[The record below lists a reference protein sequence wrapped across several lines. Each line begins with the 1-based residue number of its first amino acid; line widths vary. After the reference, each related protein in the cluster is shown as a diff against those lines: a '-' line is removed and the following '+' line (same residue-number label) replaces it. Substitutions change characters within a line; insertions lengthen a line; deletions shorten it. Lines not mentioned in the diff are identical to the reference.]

1 MAITRAAGPLR
12 SALLVCRL
20 VAACLPGLLAA
31 VPASAHHGVSLA
43 SQYEQARGVADKAG
57 HHRLVLAGAAMDAS
71 STAFVGDVKLFEQ
84 AFRAQVPRSASVL
97 HLANGLRRQAG
108 PDATARSMRQMFTL
122 AGTLVAG
129 EAAPGSLV
137 VVLLTSHGHV
147 GYLSAARHA
156 SDNSSVHVSELRE
169 WLAPLG
175 ETTPTLLIVSAC
187 YSGSLIPLLEQPNRI
202 IVTAASERTSSFGCE
217 ADSRNTFFV
226 EALFDDGLDASQN
239 IEQWFARGAARV
251 AEREKALQLTPPSN
265 PQLWVGDKVKALA
278 RKPWRDLLAPFNAPP
293 GR

>member
-1 MAITRAAGPLR
+1 MSITPAAGIVRGAVLR
-12 SALLVCRL
+12 CLLL
-20 VAACLPGLLAA
+20 AACVPGLLAA
-31 VPASAHHGVSLA
+31 TPASAHHGVSLA
-43 SQYEQARGVADKAG
+43 SQYEQARAVAEKSG
-57 HHRLVLAGAAMDAS
+57 RHRLVLASAAMDAS
-71 STAFVGDVKLFEQ
+71 STAFVGDVKLAEQ
-84 AFRAQVPRSASVL
+84 AFRAQVPRSTSVL

-108 PDATARSMRQMFTL
+108 PDATASSMRQMFKL

-156 SDNSSVHVSELRE
+156 NDNSSVHVSELRE

-175 ETTPTLLIVSAC
+175 DATPTLLIVSAC

-217 ADSRNTFFV
+217 AESRNTFFI
-226 EALFDDGLDASQN
+226 EALFDEGLDASQN

-251 AEREKALQLTPPSN
+251 AEREKARQLTPPSN
-265 PQLWVGDKVKALA
+265 PQLWVGEQVKALA
-278 RKPWRDLLAPFNAPP
+278 RKPWRDVLAPLNAPAA
-293 GR
+293 R